1 MAQATDLPSPFQ
13 MLQNPLQILHKI
25 KYLERRASHGS
36 SNRSANPF
44 PTASNP
50 LQTLDKSDDFGAS
63 STSRLGKPI
72 RRILYKSVV
81 KIIILEPRTPHDS
94 GRRSAKPFSNASNS
108 SQVLYKTE
116 YFGASGASWLKQPI
130 CQVLF
135 KCFKPFTY
143 LSQN

>member
-25 KYLERRASHGS
+25 EYLERRASHGS

-44 PTASNP
+44 PSASNP

-63 STSRLGKPI
+63 STSRLGKPN

-94 GRRSAKPFSNASNS
+94 GRRSPSIRHFNSSTLPFVKPSTPSTSSTPSNS
-108 SQVLYKTE
+108 STPINPRLE
-116 YFGASGASWLKQPI
+116 GLK
-130 CQVLF
+130 VEGLRA
-135 KCFKPFTY
+135 
-143 LSQN
+143 